1 MQKLMR
7 TVLATLIVAAGAVA
21 PQASS
26 AAAAAPAG
34 NITTSHVA
42 TTSTVPAP
50 SAPLAIQTGEYEY
63 NCIGTDGSS
72 FWIGPG
78 RPTTDCHGSY
88 LQKYLDGNLLATYNL
103 AYGGG
108 AAQNP
113 PWNTGC
119 VLAIAGGVALFVFP
133 PTGVAAWV
141 TLSGL
146 AAASLLDSCVV

>member
-1 MQKLMR
+1 M
-7 TVLATLIVAAGAVA
+7 TILATLIVATAVVA
-21 PQASS
+21 PQAAS
-26 AAAAAPAG
+26 AATVAPAG
-34 NITTSHVA
+34 DLTMRHVA

-50 SAPLAIQTGEYEY
+50 PAIQTGEYEY
-63 NCIGTDGSS
+63 NCIGVDGSS
-72 FWIGPG
+72 FWLSPG

-88 LQKYLDGNLLATYNL
+88 LQKYLDGNLLASYNL

-119 VLAIAGGVALFVFP
+119 VLAIASGVALFVFP

-141 TLSGL
+141 TVGGL
-146 AAASLLDSCVV
+146 TAAGLYVSCVV